1 MTPLLT
7 LVTIVVY
14 LLLLFVVE
22 RRSSRANNG
31 SFFAASR
38 QTPSWVVALAMVGA
52 PITGITFIS
61 VPGMVGDSSFAYL
74 QMVLGFIVGS
84 VAIAYM
90 LIPLYYKHNVTSLY
104 EYLNHRFGIA
114 SHKSGAWLFLVS
126 KLLNAALKTFV
137 ACVVVQQLLCRPLG
151 IPFWAT
157 VVIFMLLVWL
167 YTYRGGVR
175 SVVWIDAVKTLC
187 MTVCVVLAIHFVL
200 RGLDLSLFE
209 AIQSGYDQRLTKVF
223 FTEEWNDSRHFVK
236 MFLAG
241 VFMIIAMTGL
251 DQDMMQR
258 TLSSRT
264 QHSAQRNVVFASV
277 LQAVIISLLLVLGA
291 LFHLYLADVG
301 TSVEKA
307 DEVFTSVATDGN
319 MPIVISILLVLGVM
333 AATFSAT
340 AGALTSLTTALVV
353 DIMQGKERATNHRWI
368 HATMT
373 VATTLL
379 VLAFYIFSNESTI
392 NLVYSVGSYT
402 YGPLLG
408 LFAFGIFSKYKV
420 RDRLVPVVVA
430 VAPAI
435 CALLDHYSEV
445 WFEGY
450 KFGFELLLVN
460 AALTIVGLLL
470 ISRRR

>member
-1 MTPLLT
+1 MTPLIT

-84 VAIAYM
+84 VAIAYL

-104 EYLNHRFGIA
+104 EYLNLRFGIA

-126 KLLNAALKTFV
+126 KLLNVALKTFV
-137 ACVVVQQLLCRPLG
+137 ASVVVQQLLCRSLG
-151 IPFWAT
+151 VPFLAT
-157 VVIFMLLVWL
+157 VVIFMLLVWF

-187 MTVCVVLAIHFVL
+187 MTVCVILAIHFVL
-200 RGLDLSLFE
+200 SGLDLSLFE

-291 LFHLYLADVG
+291 LFYLYLADVG

-307 DEVFTSVATDGN
+307 DEVFASVATAEN

-340 AGALTSLTTALVV
+340 AGALTSLTTSLVV
-353 DIMQGKERATNHRWI
+353 DIMQGKERATSHRWI

-408 LFAFGIFSKYKV
+408 LFAFGIFSKRKV
-420 RDRLVPVVVA
+420 CDRLVPVVVA
-430 VAPAI
+430 IAPAI
-435 CALLDHYSEV
+435 CVLLDHRSEA